1 MTCPPCTHDCNQGE
15 TCPAKSKQA
24 ITESQET
31 MPDDIAAILAL
42 RDMLDAQPIPEF
54 DRVIWPERTWVGLT
68 PEEILDMFDAENVYG
83 SKWLEF
89 ARAVENKL
97 KEKNT

>member
-1 MTCPPCTHDCNQGE
+1 MTCPPCTHDCEQGK

-24 ITESQET
+24 ITESQEP

-42 RDMLDAQPIPEF
+42 RDMLDAQPVPEF

-68 PEEILDMFDAENVYG
+68 DEDMYVVSEEESCSFIAGAKWSEEI
-83 SKWLEF
+83 
-89 ARAVENKL
+89 L
-97 KEKNT
+97 KEKNQ